1 MIRIVLL
8 LLVLAL
14 GPVSNAQ
21 ETTPEQDDSS
31 EPATQDPS
39 PNDVDAELEDEL
51 QNELEDESYIDAKQ
65 DDFRPSEEIP
75 LDQSIAFPTDI

>member
-14 GPVSNAQ
+14 VPVSNAQ

-39 PNDVDAELEDEL
+39 PNDVDAEL

>member
-14 GPVSNAQ
+14 VPVSNAQ

-51 QNELEDESYIDAKQ
+51 EDESYIDAKQ
-65 DDFRPSEEIP
+65 DDFRPSEDIP

>member
-14 GPVSNAQ
+14 VPVSNAQ

-51 QNELEDESYIDAKQ
+51 EDESYIDAKQ

>member
-1 MIRIVLL
+1 MIRLALL

-14 GPVSNAQ
+14 VPVSNAQ
-21 ETTPEQDDSS
+21 ETTPDQDDSS
-31 EPATQDPS
+31 EPAAQEPS
-39 PNDVDAELEDEL
+39 PNDDDAELE
-51 QNELEDESYIDAKQ
+51 NELEDESYIDAKQ